1 MSLCLPGPS
10 DRQSKLVQRYSEK
23 LGCLQMVHGPD
34 LSAAP
39 AAMVLVLQ
47 HTRRLVASL
56 LHSIKRE
63 WTAQTHICIKGKEKQ
78 DNISSSVKP
87 GVFYFLL
94 DDLSFSL
101 LCVFNHFWEVLL
113 FSSSLSLFCI
123 AAVNVNSVGSVFCLG
138 FKMFY
143 SFNDA
148 LWSGAEKMLEDMVPI
163 NLEKGTRHVN

>member
-1 MSLCLPGPS
+1 
-10 DRQSKLVQRYSEK
+10 
-23 LGCLQMVHGPD
+23 MVHGPD

-47 HTRRLVASL
+47 PAIRLVASL
-56 LHSIKRE
+56 LYSTKRE

-78 DNISSSVKP
+78 DNIPSSVKP
-87 GVFYFLL
+87 DVFYFLL

-143 SFNDA
+143 SFSDA
-148 LWSGAEKMLEDMVPI
+148 LWSGAEKILEDMVPI
-163 NLEKGTRHVN
+163 NLEKGTRHVY